1 MKILYGYTNC
11 TDKKYNEIFAG
22 KSVSALLADQKYHSL
37 FIEGL
42 NKNGAEVLCVSGLPI
57 NRAITKKL
65 FIRNK
70 DEEENGV
77 KYHYIN
83 TVNLPIFRQLGIFCG
98 TYNYILRNCKK
109 GEKDACIICDCL
121 NVANAYGALKVAKK
135 RCIPLIYVITDIP
148 EFQRGKVLKRINDKI
163 IAGADGFIFLTE
175 QMNDKVNPYKKPYI
189 VLEGHADCSLS
200 KISDRERYENID
212 GKKIV
217 IYAGSIQKLYGIQNL
232 VEGFIKANIDNAELH
247 IYGGGDYKAELE
259 SVCRKNTSVKY
270 MGVRANREI
279 VYAEQRAALLVNP
292 RPTAPEYTKYS
303 FPSKNME
310 YMASG
315 TPVMTTFLPGM
326 PKEYYPYIYGI
337 ENETAQ
343 GIANALK
350 DFFAID
356 KKIRYNTGA
365 AAREFVIKNK
375 SNVVQTKKILEFLK
389 DKIVVNN
396 GEKR

>member
-22 KSVSALLADQKYHSL
+22 KNVSALLADQKYHSL
-37 FIEGL
+37 LIDGL
-42 NKNGAEVLCVSGLPI
+42 AKNGAKVLCVSGLPI
-57 NRAITKKL
+57 NRAVTKKL
-65 FIRNK
+65 FIQEK
-70 DEEENGV
+70 DEEASGV

-83 TVNLPIFRQLGIFCG
+83 TVNLPILRQLGVFCG
-98 TYNYILRNCKK
+98 TYNYFLKNCKK

-121 NVANAYGALKVAKK
+121 NLANAYGALKAAKK
-135 RCIPLIYVITDIP
+135 RRIPLVYVITDIP
-148 EFQRGKVLKRINDKI
+148 EFQRGKVLRRINDKI

-189 VLEGHADCSLS
+189 VLEGHADCSLC
-200 KISDRERYENID
+200 EVPYEEKYEYKS

-217 IYAGSIQKLYGIQNL
+217 IYAGSIRKIYGIQNL
-232 VEGFIKANIDNAELH
+232 VEGFIKANIDDAELH
-247 IYGGGDYKAELE
+247 IYGDGDYRAELE
-259 SVCRKNTSVKY
+259 SVCKENPSVKY
-270 MGVRANREI
+270 MGIRPNREI
-279 VYAEQRAALLVNP
+279 VYEEQRTALLVNP

-315 TPVMTTFLPGM
+315 TPVMTTVLPGM
-326 PKEYYPYIYGI
+326 PKEYYPYIYII
-337 ENETAQ
+337 EDETAE
-343 GIANALK
+343 GIAKALN

-356 KKIRYNTGA
+356 EKIRYNMGA

-375 SNVVQTKKILEFLK
+375 SNAVQAKKIIEFIEGK
-389 DKIVVNN
+389 MIANKC
-396 GEKR
+396 

>member
-22 KSVSALLADQKYHSL
+22 KTVSALLADQKYHSL

-57 NRAITKKL
+57 NRAITKKV
-65 FIRNK
+65 FIRNR

-77 KYHYIN
+77 KYHYID

-98 TYNYILRNCKK
+98 TYNYFLKHCKK
-109 GEKDACIICDCL
+109 GEKDTCIICDCL
-121 NVANAYGALKVAKK
+121 NLANAYGALKAAKK
-135 RCIPLIYVITDIP
+135 RRIPLVYVITDIP
-148 EFQRGKVLKRINDKI
+148 EFQRGKVLRRINDKI
-163 IAGADGFIFLTE
+163 IAGADGFVFLTE

-189 VLEGHADCSLS
+189 VLEGHADCSLGEVAS
-200 KISDRERYENID
+200 EEKYELKSD
-212 GKKIV
+212 KKIV

-232 VEGFIKANIDNAELH
+232 VEGFIKADIENAELH
-247 IYGGGDYKAELE
+247 IYGDGDYRAELE
-259 SVCRKNTSVKY
+259 SVCKENPSVKY
-270 MGVRANREI
+270 MGIRSNREI
-279 VYAEQRAALLVNP
+279 VYEEQRAALLVNP

-365 AAREFVIKNK
+365 AARDFVIKNK

-389 DKIVVNN
+389 DKIIVNN